1 MAHPKPRHRAPK
13 RTTAAVKASSPFP
26 FSALESLAQALSQV
40 TAPARDAASITA
52 EKIADVLP
60 ALGGDGAEAASRWWS
75 LAADLDSPR
84 GLTRALHPRVFSGD
98 GGAIRDASDLTR
110 LVLSSP
116 ALYDRLGPD
125 RQLFADVAIECAI
138 RSRNTGLA
146 RAIRAHGLPGS
157 PDVHVARDKIAELL
171 DVIDLA
177 PPPLATRPSAA
188 ANDDAA
194 PKKPQDSSIPLLF
207 ALAAEAASTSR
218 GNSPDE
224 ILALFDA
231 ADTVHVTLHRPD
243 DLVRIV
249 SRDDFAAFL
258 STPPSDY
265 QARKGGFFNI
275 LRAVASRGGL
285 RKATTRDPTLSAR
298 LLALRETLP
307 NFGDALELLAARAA
321 IAQMG
326 GAPIAFP
333 PLLLAGPAGIGKSFF
348 ANEVAAT
355 IGAPVH
361 RLAMD
366 AAQTTAALVGS
377 ESFWSNSAP
386 GLVFNAVLRP
396 VGTETHPVASVILLD
411 EIDKASWRGQYP
423 PLAPLHTLLE
433 PETARHFQDQSIGL
447 PFDASHLAWVSTA
460 NDLDAIDKALLSR
473 FEVFEIEPPT
483 REQSLSIAASIVR
496 KSLEKFRLADFDSP
510 AEDVLA
516 SITDHPPR
524 DMRKAVE
531 RAIGRAV
538 MGERRHL
545 VCEDFAEASSRKAH
559 GIGFLR

>member
-1 MAHPKPRHRAPK
+1 MAHPKPRHR
-13 RTTAAVKASSPFP
+13 TSDLTAVPAQVATSFL
-26 FSALESLAQALSQV
+26 FSGLDALAQAL
-40 TAPARDAASITA
+40 ARIPPEARDAAFIAA
-52 EKIADVLP
+52 EEIVDDLP
-60 ALGGDGAEAASRWWS
+60 ALGDVGAEAAARWWS
-75 LAADLDSPR
+75 LAADLGSPR
-84 GLTRALHPRVFSGD
+84 GLVRALRPRVFSGD
-98 GGAIRDASDLTR
+98 GDALREASDLTR
-110 LVLSSP
+110 LILSSP

-125 RQLFADVAIECAI
+125 KQLFADVAVECAI

-146 RAIRAHGLPGS
+146 RAIRAHGFPGS
-157 PDVHVARDKIAELL
+157 PDIHIARDKIAELL

-177 PPPLATRPSAA
+177 PPPAASRPAVVA
-188 ANDDAA
+188 DTTVA
-194 PKKPQDSSIPLLF
+194 PKAPQASAKPQELTT
-207 ALAAEAASTSR
+207 AAEFLCASR
-218 GNSPDE
+218 RNSPE
-224 ILALFDA
+224 EVLALFDA
-231 ADTVHVTLHRPD
+231 ADTVHAMLHRPE

-249 SRDDFAAFL
+249 SREDFVAFL

-265 QARKGGFFNI
+265 QVRKGGFFDT

-285 RKATTRDPTLSAR
+285 RKATQDPALPDR
-298 LLALRETLP
+298 LLALREILP
-307 NFGDALELLAARAA
+307 NFGDVLELLAARAV
-321 IAQMG
+321 IAQIG

-348 ANEVAAT
+348 ANEVASA

-366 AAQTTAALVGS
+366 AVQTTAALVGS

-396 VGTETHPVASVILLD
+396 IGTETHSVTSLILLD
-411 EIDKASWRGQYP
+411 EIDKASWRSQYP

-460 NDLDAIDKALLSR
+460 NDLEAIDKALLSR

-483 REQSLSIAASIVR
+483 RDQSLSIAASIMR
-496 KSLEKFRLADFDSP
+496 KSLEKFRLPDFDCP

-516 SITDHPPR
+516 SITNLAPR
-524 DMRKAVE
+524 EMRKAVE
-531 RAIGRAV
+531 RAIGRAAIAN
-538 MGERRHL
+538 RRHL
-545 VCEDFAEASSRKAH
+545 VCEDFAEASTRKAH